1 MVNIRGDVTNTSAK
15 QAHMPMTD
23 NALVLVVR
31 FGVNATIVD
40 DEFESEVHEATV
52 ASIVMLGVAIYK
64 LLL

>member
-1 MVNIRGDVTNTSAK
+1 
-15 QAHMPMTD
+15 MTD

-31 FGVNATIVD
+31 FSVNATIVD